1 MKIKAY
7 FSLANLALAMS
18 AMWLALSTLTAEAE
32 ETSAANHEIVAVL
45 TRYDV
50 KDGYQKQLREALLIY
65 MNEALVN
72 ESNMMAEAYFEQ
84 DQSSVLWV
92 IERWNSKSDFENAS
106 KWQSF
111 KTIDSLSENG
121 LSRASQRI
129 YLTDLEPVSRRQWRS
144 VADPADKPITIMLFV
159 DAKPGTETRF
169 KEVYHQAMPEFRSEP
184 GVINYQLSQFADDS
198 TRFVTYERFR
208 SDEAFQY
215 HLNFPPIQPVIDY
228 LNTSIRKQ
236 PFQSGLH
243 RLVLIPTSDQ

>member
-7 FSLANLALAMS
+7 FSLANWALALF
-18 AMWLALSTLTAEAE
+18 AMWPALSTPAAEAKE
-32 ETSAANHEIVAVL
+32 ISMANHEIVTVL

-50 KDGYQKQLREALLIY
+50 KDGYQKQLREALLSY
-65 MNEALVN
+65 VNEVLVN
-72 ESNMMAEAYFEQ
+72 ESNIMAEAYFEQ

-106 KWQSF
+106 KTPSF
-111 KTIDSLSENG
+111 KIIDSLSKNG
-121 LSRASQRI
+121 LSKVSQRI
-129 YLTDLEPVSRRQWRS
+129 YLKDLEPVSKEQWRS

-159 DAKPGTETRF
+159 DAKPGTEIRF
-169 KEVYHQAMPEFRSEP
+169 REVYHQAMPEFRSEP

-208 SDEAFQY
+208 SEEAFQY
-215 HLNFPPIQPVIDY
+215 HLNFPPIQPVVDY

-243 RLVLIPTSDQ
+243 RLVLIPSGQ